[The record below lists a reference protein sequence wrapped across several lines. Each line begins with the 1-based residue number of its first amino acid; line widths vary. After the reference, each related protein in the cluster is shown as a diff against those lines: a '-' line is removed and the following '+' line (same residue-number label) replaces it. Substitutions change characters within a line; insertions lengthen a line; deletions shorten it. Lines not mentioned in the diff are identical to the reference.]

1 MSDSARLPSSALAL
15 IDSGVHAHLAT
26 ISADGR
32 PQLSMVWSAV
42 QDGEICI
49 ASLTPRQKLRN
60 IERDAR
66 VSIAYES
73 PEHDDQQGLNYY
85 LVVEGL
91 ARVTAGGAPELL
103 RAIAPRYLA
112 PGVKF
117 PRGDDPPTGWIIRV
131 APTRWRGY
139 GPWGEGP

>member
-1 MSDSARLPSSALAL
+1 VSAPLAL
-15 IDSGVHAHLAT
+15 PASAVQLINSGVHAHLAT

-32 PQLSMVWSAV
+32 PQLSMVWSTV
-42 QDGEICI
+42 EDGEICV

-60 IERDAR
+60 VKRDAR

-73 PEHDDQQGLNYY
+73 SEHDDQQGLRYY

-91 ARVTAGGAPELL
+91 ARVRAGGAPELL
-103 RAIAPRYLA
+103 RRIAPRYLA

-117 PRGDDPPTGWIIRV
+117 PRGDNPPPGWLIRV
-131 APTRWRGY
+131 APVRWRGY